1 MVSFPKD
8 SQFLYL
14 TPLIIVPTI
23 IFGTMAIMYRTVRK
37 IERKMRNYESSSLRL
52 RASQRQAAV
61 VDDHNAPTG
70 RNNQFLATLRKRK
83 LVSICP
89 CVFRNDN
96 SSSSNYT
103 RSQKRAFLYMAMS
116 YSLTWVLTWIPF
128 YILFVGISNNANVI
142 LQAVLQPSLST
153 CHQR

>member
-1 MVSFPKD
+1 MSYEASF
-8 SQFLYL
+8 
-14 TPLIIVPTI
+14 
-23 IFGTMAIMYRTVRK
+23 
-37 IERKMRNYESSSLRL
+37 LRL

-70 RNNQFLATLRKRK
+70 RDNQFLATLRKSK

-89 CVFRNDN
+89 CLFRNDN

-103 RSQKRAFLYMAMS
+103 RSQKWAVLYMAMS

-128 YILFVGISNNANVI
+128 YILFFDISNNANVI
-142 LQAVLQPSLST
+142 VQAVLQPSLST